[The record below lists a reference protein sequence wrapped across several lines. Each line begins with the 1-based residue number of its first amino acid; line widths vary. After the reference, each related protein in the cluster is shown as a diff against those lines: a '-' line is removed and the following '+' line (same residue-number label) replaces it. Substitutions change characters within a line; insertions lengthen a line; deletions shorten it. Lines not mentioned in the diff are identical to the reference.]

1 MVNSNFSFPYVLRCA
16 NHVVVWCV
24 CRITVLII
32 VAISFAG
39 LAVCL
44 TIICCGLVCLKR

>member
-1 MVNSNFSFPYVLRCA
+1 MYVYY
-16 NHVVVWCV
+16 VS
-24 CRITVLII
+24 VLII

-44 TIICCGLVCLKR
+44 IIICCGLVCLKR